1 MLQPSPGGPVYKT
14 GDKQP
19 AMDIGSYFRFV
30 AALVF
35 VLAMIGVLALL
46 ARRFVPGARSVNRGK
61 IRRLALIEVL
71 PLDAKRRLVL
81 IRRDDTEHLIVL
93 APNGDMVVERNIGTT
108 FDQLLPDVEN
118 LQNKT
123 DTSPQTFGNQ
133 TPASSPDIAARTTN
147 GTVLP

>member
-1 MLQPSPGGPVYKT
+1 
-14 GDKQP
+14 
-19 AMDIGSYFRFV
+19 MDMESYFRFV

-61 IRRLALIEVL
+61 KRRLALIEVL

-108 FDQLLPDVEN
+108 FDHLLSDETALPGTTG
-118 LQNKT
+118 T
-123 DTSPQTFGNQ
+123 DAASPAN
-133 TPASSPDIAARTTN
+133 AAAAPTT

>member
-1 MLQPSPGGPVYKT
+1 
-14 GDKQP
+14 
-19 AMDIGSYFRFV
+19 MDMESYFRFV

-61 IRRLALIEVL
+61 KRRLALIEVL

-108 FDQLLPDVEN
+108 FDHLLSDETAFPGATG
-118 LQNKT
+118 T
-123 DTSPQTFGNQ
+123 DAASPAN
-133 TPASSPDIAARTTN
+133 AAAAPTT